1 MSETDQPSVR
11 PGAHEESEP
20 PPDSRVHPEPTNAS
34 LSVGSIK
41 QRRYVAAAL
50 VIVVTL
56 TCVLIGKFSSAPSLW
71 TAVLIFGVSLIG
83 FHSIALL
90 TADCTRLW
98 RCAGYPL
105 ALTGFMAILSAL
117 AGIQETA
124 RLQPLN
130 AAIADRNAAYDALT
144 YSLKSVI
151 TNDCHPKATRAVM
164 YSPSPEPY
172 EGACERMEHFL
183 PQIELAAAAESS
195 VEGLNSG
202 EGWGLDIIIPD
213 SKPTGA
219 WLGLYNDAA
228 RFTESVK
235 RTAEVL
241 KESKKTPQNP
251 IAKWA
256 ASGAIRNWYFV
267 LAFFLGLQL
276 SKISAELLA
285 TNPGETPPAQ
295 ILVKFFHKVF
305 TEPRAFW
312 KRGKATPS

>member
-1 MSETDQPSVR
+1 
-11 PGAHEESEP
+11 
-20 PPDSRVHPEPTNAS
+20 
-34 LSVGSIK
+34 
-41 QRRYVAAAL
+41 
-50 VIVVTL
+50 
-56 TCVLIGKFSSAPSLW
+56 
-71 TAVLIFGVSLIG
+71 
-83 FHSIALL
+83 
-90 TADCTRLW
+90 
-98 RCAGYPL
+98 
-105 ALTGFMAILSAL
+105 MAILSAL

-228 RFTESVK
+228 RFV
-235 RTAEVL
+235 
-241 KESKKTPQNP
+241 N
-251 IAKWA
+251 
-256 ASGAIRNWYFV
+256 ASEKVIRFSRFRPEPGIQSRAPV
-267 LAFFLGLQL
+267 GGDAVGTLQQFL
-276 SKISAELLA
+276 
-285 TNPGETPPAQ
+285 N
-295 ILVKFFHKVF
+295 
-305 TEPRAFW
+305 
-312 KRGKATPS
+312 